1 MLLELRLD
9 DFLHE
14 LSSKASV
21 PGGGSVSA
29 VTGAMAAALISMVC
43 NLTTGNK
50 EYADVEERIKG
61 IVKKSENLRDEL
73 SKLID
78 KDADAFSDVIHA
90 IKMPQETEEDKVL
103 RHEAIQHALQKA
115 ALVPLKTMELSK
127 DTLLLAR
134 EVAECGSTNTISDA
148 GVAAILADA
157 AIKAAKI
164 NVDINLASIEDAE
177 FTDKIAKKCDDILA
191 EIDGVLEECLEIV
204 ERKIYS

>member
-9 DFLHE
+9 DFLRE
-14 LSSKASV
+14 LASKASV

-50 EYADVEERIKG
+50 EYAVEERIKG
-61 IVKKSENLRDEL
+61 IAEKSENLRDEL
-73 SKLID
+73 SKLVD

-127 DTLLLAR
+127 DALLLAR
-134 EVAECGSTNTISDA
+134 EVAECGSKNAISDA

>member
-9 DFLHE
+9 DFLRE

-61 IVKKSENLRDEL
+61 IVEKSENLRDEL

-90 IKMPQETEEDKVL
+90 IKMPKETEEDKVL

-127 DTLLLAR
+127 DALLLAR
-134 EVAECGSTNTISDA
+134 EVAECGSKNAISDA

-191 EIDGVLEECLEIV
+191 EIDGVLDECLEIV